1 MCPLAIGLRKMH
13 QRHFLPHKGSWRCAA
28 VCDTYWGR
36 TWRSCRKCRA
46 QITRALA
53 LRRMLGDQLDKVV
66 LAFIVLRRT
75 HPPDSHDEHRCRCIF
90 CRSPPKTST
99 PLWMTCRSKHKIAD
113 RWAWLVTR
121 MGLSLSIRRF
131 CAYGRPNSR
140 ALDQERS
147 RRKMRGRAIAF
158 LIAVFRRRWTH

>member
-1 MCPLAIGLRKMH
+1 MCPLAIGLRKMD
-13 QRHFLPHKGSWRCAA
+13 QRHFLPHKGSWRCA
-28 VCDTYWGR
+28 VCDSYWGR

-53 LRRMLGDQLDKVV
+53 LRRMLGDELDKAV

-75 HPPDSHDEHRCRCIF
+75 QPPDCLSDLPSRCRCIF
-90 CRSPPKTST
+90 CRSPPGT
-99 PLWMTCRSKHKIAD
+99 PTVFNRRSRHKMAD

-121 MGLSLSIRRF
+121 MGLSLSTRTS
-131 CAYGRPNSR
+131 CTYAEPNSR